1 MLAPTIG
8 QIAAKLGRGSYDARM
23 PPAPAPYLPVE
34 WIDSRLAAWRLV
46 VILLLMTLGSGGM
59 YVVAVVLPQVQQE
72 FGIGR
77 GDASLPYTLLMI
89 GFGIGGMVMGRLAD
103 RVGLQRV
110 LLLGAL
116 GVGSGFVLASMAQG
130 VVAFSLVHGLLL
142 GLVGSSTT
150 FAPLLADTALW
161 WRKYRGVAVA
171 VCASG
176 NYAAGTVWPQAMS
189 WAMQEWGWRQAYV
202 VLGLGAALLMALLA
216 WPLRRP
222 APPATRTTAAAQP
235 AGAPA
240 SEVGY
245 LGPDARP
252 FGMSP
257 ARAEKVLW
265 LAGLS
270 CCVAM
275 AMPQV
280 HIVAYCTDLGFGA
293 ARGADLLSLM
303 LFTGIV
309 SRLVFGMIC
318 DRIGGLRT
326 LLLGSATQALALVLF
341 LPFQGPVSLTVVAGL
356 FGLFQGG
363 IVPSYAIVVR
373 EHFPTAQI
381 GQRVGSVIMATLF
394 GMALGG
400 WMSGQVFDLTGSYR
414 AAFVNGLAW
423 NVLNFGLAAWLLW
436 RVSGRPAWWRFGS
449 KWRA

>member
-1 MLAPTIG
+1 MSLTRAAVSPTE
-8 QIAAKLGRGSYDARM
+8 L
-23 PPAPAPYLPVE
+23 
-34 WIDSRLAAWRLV
+34 IDSRVAAWRLLS
-46 VILLLMTLGSGGM
+46 ILCLMTLGSGGM

-72 FGIGR
+72 FGVGR

-89 GFGIGGMVMGRLAD
+89 GFGVGGMLMGRLAD
-103 RVGLQRV
+103 RIGLQRV
-110 LLLGAL
+110 LLIGAL
-116 GVGSGFVLASMAQG
+116 GVGSGFVLASMSQG
-130 VVAFSLVHGLLL
+130 LVGFSLAHGVLL
-142 GLVGSSTT
+142 GLLGSSTT
-150 FAPLLADTALW
+150 FAPLLADTSLW

-189 WAMQEWGWRQAYV
+189 WAMQQWGWRQAYV
-202 VLGLGAALLMALLA
+202 VLGLSAALLMALMA
-216 WPLRRP
+216 WQFRRP
-222 APPATRTTAAAQP
+222 APAQTQAASTNQ
-235 AGAPA
+235 
-240 SEVGY
+240 SNF
-245 LGPDARP
+245 LGPQAQP

-280 HIVAYCTDLGFGA
+280 HIVAYCADLGFGA

-326 LLLGSATQALALVLF
+326 LLLASAMQMTALVLF
-341 LPFQGPVSLTVVAGL
+341 LPFKGPVSLAVVAGL

-400 WMSGQVFDLTGSYR
+400 WMSGQVFDLTGSYQ
-414 AAFVNGLAW
+414 AAFLNGIAW
-423 NVLNFGLAAWLLW
+423 NMLNFGITAWLLW
-436 RVSGRPAWWRFGS
+436 RVSGRPTPWRFAP
-449 KWRA
+449 KWRL